1 MKQLFTTAILAIG
14 FGTLSNAQLAPQPSP
29 SGKLEQTVGLTDLT
43 IQYSRPSKKGRVIFG
58 DVVPFGEVWRTGA
71 NQNTTFTN
79 SDPVIFG
86 KDTLKAGT
94 YSIFTKPSKTSW
106 AVYFYKTTD
115 NWGTP
120 ETWEEAQVALMV
132 KGSVAPIA
140 ATETFT
146 IAIDDITISGA
157 NLSFTWGTTAVKV
170 PFTVNTDSSVE
181 ASIKQTLAGP
191 SANDY
196 YRAADY
202 YYNAKKDQKQALE
215 WVNKYIEIQK
225 DATPFYVYRRKAL
238 IQAEL
243 KDYKGAIET
252 AKKSLEGAK
261 TAGNNDYVKMNEAS
275 IAEWSKK

>member
-1 MKQLFTTAILAIG
+1 MKNIILGVAALATFTL
-14 FGTLSNAQLAPQPSP
+14 NAQIKTPQLSPLA
-29 SGKLEQTVGLTDLT
+29 KFEQTVGLT
-43 IQYSRPSKKGRVIFG
+43 IINVEYSRPSARGRAIFPE
-58 DVVPFGEVWRTGA
+58 VVAYDELWRTGA
-71 NQNTTFTN
+71 NKNSMITT
-79 SDPVIFG
+79 SDMLIFG

-106 AVYFYKTTD
+106 AIYFYKTTD

-120 ETWEEAQVALMV
+120 ETWDEAQVALMV
-132 KGSVAPIA
+132 KGSVASIA

-146 IAIDDITISGA
+146 ISIDEVTISGA
-157 NLSFTWGTTAVKV
+157 NLSFAWGTTGVKV

-215 WVNKYIEIQK
+215 WVNKYIEIK
-225 DATPFYVYRRKAL
+225 KEETPFYVYRRKAL